1 VLNRFV
7 LFLSRIWEKKYGR
20 NANHKKKEAEALAA
34 TQKKSKGHAR
44 PINIGSNALPTGQAP
59 PGATRAQARGK
70 AVAQQHQPVDGGWAG
85 RAKGASGGSNVVSKP
100 TAKPD
105 TKEQKLHPSWE
116 AKRKLKEKESV
127 GIVPSQG
134 KKIKFT

>member
-1 VLNRFV
+1 VFF
-7 LFLSRIWEKKYGR
+7 FLSRIWEKKYGR

-34 TQKKSKGHAR
+34 TQKKKQGHAR
-44 PINIGSNALPTGQAP
+44 PINTGSNALPTGQAP
-59 PGATRAQARGK
+59 PGAARAQAQAGRGK